1 MVKSVLFSKIR
12 ERDLIVELDFEKYKA
27 RQFCDKAECSAFGK
41 IGEGNIR
48 TQSRKNQ
55 QVYCN
60 QCDNSWVI
68 TKGTFFYHLKTPVR
82 VVVEVLMLLAEGM
95 GVNAVCR
102 VKGVTADSMRS
113 WLTKASDHVEEIR
126 VYLQEEMHLTQ
137 CQIDEFWSFILK
149 KSQLERRRT
158 LS

>member
-48 TQSRKNQ
+48 TQSRKYQ

-68 TKGTFFYHLKTPVR
+68 TKGTFFT
-82 VVVEVLMLLAEGM
+82 
-95 GVNAVCR
+95 
-102 VKGVTADSMRS
+102 
-113 WLTKASDHVEEIR
+113 I
-126 VYLQEEMHLTQ
+126 
-137 CQIDEFWSFILK
+137 
-149 KSQLERRRT
+149 
-158 LS
+158 

>member
-1 MVKSVLFSKIR
+1 M
-12 ERDLIVELDFEKYKA
+12 ELDFEKYKA
-27 RQFCDKAECSAFGK
+27 QQFCDNPECSAFGK

-60 QCDNSWVI
+60 QCDNTWVI
-68 TKGTFFYHLKTPVR
+68 TKGTFFYHLKTPAR

-102 VKGVTADSMRS
+102 VKGVTADSMRT
-113 WLTKASDHVEEIR
+113 WLTKVSDHVQEIS
-126 VYLQEEMHLTQ
+126 VYSRRETRLTQ

-149 KSQLERRRT
+149 KSQTQRRRT
-158 LS
+158 LP